1 MIQAPIVY
9 NSDVETTGGLPG
21 LLGGLLFGGLGRGG
35 SGGGLLGM
43 FLDRA
48 MANRDMRGAAKLQ
61 DVANKN
67 AYVNDIDNKL
77 RLLTEYGKTPEDGRT
92 NLEAQLKAKG
102 FLPSEY
108 NTPEGLAETQ
118 GLLRG
123 RADKWRG
130 QANNDYI
137 NSHTINGQGDRKYEF
152 LDTNWKPF
160 RGKVA
165 DVDSNANQA
174 ASAVNPIEADSHLGD
189 QAAQGAAAGQQQ
201 AEQAAKSIQG
211 PGLLGTV
218 AKIGATFAT
227 GGAAPFWQGLAKG
240 TTMAGNL
247 FNGSGGGSA
256 NTASTASM
264 NKNGNGAPAD
274 PMIRQDVLNGN
285 NIPKPAM
292 LTTTAYGN
300 YGGNLWNRYALR

>member
-1 MIQAPIVY
+1 MITAPIVY

-48 MANRDMRGAAKLQ
+48 IANRDMRGAAKLQ

-67 AYVNDIDNKL
+67 AYVNDIDDKL
-77 RLLTEYGKTPEDGRT
+77 RLLREYGKTPEGDRT

-118 GLLRG
+118 GLLQG

-152 LDTNWKPF
+152 LDANWKPF
-160 RGKVA
+160 QGKVA
-165 DVDSNANQA
+165 EVDSNANQA
-174 ASAVNPIEADSHLGD
+174 ASAVNPIETDSHLGD

-201 AEQAAKSIQG
+201 AQQAAQSIQG
-211 PGLLGTV
+211 PGLLSTV
-218 AKIGATFAT
+218 AKVGATFAT

-240 TTMAGNL
+240 TAMAGNL
-247 FNGSGGGSA
+247 FNGGGGSA
-256 NTASTASM
+256 NTASAASM
-264 NKNGNGAPAD
+264 NKNGNGVPAD
-274 PMIRQDVLNGN
+274 LMVRQDVLNGN